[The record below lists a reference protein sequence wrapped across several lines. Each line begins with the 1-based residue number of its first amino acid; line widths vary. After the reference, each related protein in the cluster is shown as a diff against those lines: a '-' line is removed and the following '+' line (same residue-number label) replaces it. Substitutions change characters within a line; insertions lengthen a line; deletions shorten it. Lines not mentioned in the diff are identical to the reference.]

1 VEPAGRRARGDRP
14 LGAVEPERGDARLGV
29 GGATG
34 AGVRV
39 CVVDSGVEVGHRLVG
54 EVDEAVVVS
63 RTEDGEIDIAP
74 DEEGDLCG
82 HGTAVAGIIRSIAP
96 ECSLSSAR
104 VLGAG
109 FRGSSAVLLAGLRWA
124 IEQGYHVV
132 NLSLSTTKSET
143 APALRELADLAY
155 FRRCL
160 VVASAHNMPI
170 ESFPWRFSSVLSVGS
185 HEGDDP
191 LELVYNPRPPVE
203 FFARGLDIEVAWP
216 GGQTIRSTGNSF
228 ATPHVSAIAALVLS
242 KYPGLAPFQLKTVL
256 SLVADTRPPE
266 PRRRSTGTASRAKA
280 VRVRAGTRPT

>member
-1 VEPAGRRARGDRP
+1 VNDETEDDLHELPAWSLPANERARVALVAAWRP
-14 LGAVEPERGDARLGV
+14 SEVTREWAW

-39 CVVDSGVEVGHRLVG
+39 CIVDSGVEADHPRVGG
-54 EVDEAVVVS
+54 VDEAVVIG
-63 RTEDGEIDIAP
+63 RTDKGEIEVVP
-74 DEEGDLCG
+74 DDEGDPCG

-96 ECSLSSAR
+96 DCSLGSAR

-124 IEQGYHVV
+124 IEREYDVI
-132 NLSLSTTKSET
+132 NLSLSTTKRET
-143 APALRELADLAY
+143 AAVLHELADLAY
-155 FRRCL
+155 FRGCVL
-160 VVASAHNMPI
+160 VASAHNMSV

-203 FFARGLDIEVAWP
+203 FFARGLDVEVAWS
-216 GGQTIRSTGNSF
+216 GGGTIRSTGNSF

-242 KYPGLAPFQLKTVL
+242 KHPGLAPFQLKTVL
-256 SLVADTRPPE
+256 SLVADNVE
-266 PRRRSTGTASRAKA
+266 RAA
-280 VRVRAGTRPT
+280 